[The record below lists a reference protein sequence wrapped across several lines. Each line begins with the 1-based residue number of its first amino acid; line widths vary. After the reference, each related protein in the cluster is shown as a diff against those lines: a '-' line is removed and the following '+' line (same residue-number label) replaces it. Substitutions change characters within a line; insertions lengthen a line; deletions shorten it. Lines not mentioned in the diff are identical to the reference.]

1 MVIVTAQAEDV
12 QQNPASA
19 PGCGPKPTL
28 INGEVLTDITKQPQ
42 LLHQSVTLLIS
53 FGR

>member
-12 QQNPASA
+12 QQNPAPALS
-19 PGCGPKPTL
+19 CGPNPTL
-28 INGEVLTDITKQPQ
+28 INGEVLMDITKQPQ
-42 LLHQSVTLLIS
+42 LLHQLVTLLIS